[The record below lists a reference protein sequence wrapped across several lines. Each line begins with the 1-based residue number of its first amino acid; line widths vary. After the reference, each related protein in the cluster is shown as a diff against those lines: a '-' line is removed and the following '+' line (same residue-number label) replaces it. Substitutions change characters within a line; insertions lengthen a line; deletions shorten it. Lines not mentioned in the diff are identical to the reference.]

1 MLCWD
6 CLYLFHRSL
15 IFSANPRRN
24 RPKMVRQNHI
34 EIDSDSSESKSHLL
48 PWNTNTLPLPS
59 KKHKEKLTEPIVTAG
74 KLLESSQPA
83 EVTTKKE
90 EIKLREKSS
99 RHRKYS
105 LAIQTDKGSHRVT
118 YLIRRILKQCQH
130 QQQWISYHKG

>member
-1 MLCWD
+1 
-6 CLYLFHRSL
+6 
-15 IFSANPRRN
+15 
-24 RPKMVRQNHI
+24 MVRQNHI

-59 KKHKEKLTEPIVTAG
+59 KKHKEKLSEPIVTAG
-74 KLLESSQPA
+74 KLLESSQLA

-105 LAIQTDKGSHRVT
+105 LAIQTQQDKGSHRVT
-118 YLIRRILKQCQH
+118 L
-130 QQQWISYHKG
+130 